1 MWLVSP
7 LINHISKPPKKECN
21 EWMYIL
27 SWNNVLEILL
37 MINLRRAKWSNLIIV
52 IVSSIIISGCNSSSS
67 EDTPEESSQV
77 PYTYVTQ
84 LGGDATAIDASDS
97 GHGFST
103 PMPNLQEAELDK
115 HLTGDVHFETAFT
128 TAPNS
133 EHPELDGLGPVFN
146 NQDCNSCHQR
156 DGRSSTVSVP
166 TGEDRVLLGS
176 EAGIFLRMS
185 IDVGQCSE
193 PSIDN
198 NYCKNVGVDGFG
210 TQLFHRGVLKARDDW
225 QENPFIGQAD
235 VYLAYEYSTVTY
247 ADGSSV
253 ELKKPVFTIEQ
264 PYDVDSENRLN
275 SAILQAD
282 VRYSPRNG
290 MPVFGLGLLELISEA
305 DILAFADEDDVNNDG
320 ISGRPNWVFDP
331 VKEKNGD
338 AIPVSLGRFGW
349 KASTPSVRVQS
360 LGALRGDMG
369 ITNPLFPDESI
380 ANTPL
385 HESYLTRTGFVDTG
399 VDEQGNTE
407 ASQTFSDEVV
417 FYAETLAVP
426 ARRSVNDESVIAGA
440 QLFTQ
445 VNCTGC
451 HQPDFTTET
460 GDLFV
465 GGVPAP
471 EVLKGQH
478 IYPFTDMLLH
488 DMGEGLSDNRRD
500 FTANGRE
507 WKTRP
512 LWGIGLTKTVNLA
525 AGFLHDGRA
534 DNIEEAI
541 LWHGGE
547 AEQSKNDYMA
557 LAEAERQSLI
567 DFVMSL

>member
-1 MWLVSP
+1 M
-7 LINHISKPPKKECN
+7 
-21 EWMYIL
+21 MG
-27 SWNNVLEILL
+27 NVLEVFSMKKLS
-37 MINLRRAKWSNLIIV
+37 RAKWSSLTNPCIRLV
-52 IVSSIIISGCNSSSS
+52 IASSIIISGCNSSSS
-67 EDTPEESSQV
+67 DKKEEVSQV
-77 PYTYVTQ
+77 AYTHVSQ
-84 LGGDATAIDASDS
+84 LGGDATAVSASDS

-103 PMPNLQEAELDK
+103 PMPNLTNEQLDK
-115 HLTGDVHFETAFT
+115 HLAGDAHFETAFT
-128 TAPNS
+128 TAPNN

-156 DGRSSTVSVP
+156 DGRSSTI
-166 TGEDRVLLGS
+166 TLAQDQERILLGS

-185 IDVGQCSE
+185 IDDGECSYPTVE
-193 PSIDN
+193 N
-198 NYCKNVGVDGFG
+198 NYCKNAGVDGFG

-225 QENPFIGQAD
+225 QEKPFIGQAD
-235 VYLAYEYSTVTY
+235 VYLAYQYSTVEY

-253 ELKKPVFTIEQ
+253 ELKKPMFSIEQ
-264 PYDVDSENRLN
+264 PYDVSAENRLD

-290 MPVFGLGLLELISEA
+290 MPVFGLGLLELISDA
-305 DILAFADEDDVNNDG
+305 DILANVDENDSNNDG
-320 ISGRPNWVFDP
+320 ISGRANWVFDP
-331 VKEKNGD
+331 VKAQSND
-338 AIPVSLGRFGW
+338 AVPVSLGRFGW

-369 ITNPLFPDESI
+369 VTNPLFPDESI

-385 HESYLTRTGFVDTG
+385 HESYLTRTNFVDTG

-407 ASQTFSDEVV
+407 ASQEFSDEVV

-426 ARRSVNDESVIAGA
+426 ARRNVDNESVIAGA
-440 QLFTQ
+440 QLFDQ

-451 HQPDFTTET
+451 HQPDFTTAT
-460 GDLFV
+460 GELLV
-465 GGVPAP
+465 GGLPAP
-471 EVLKGQH
+471 EGLKGQH

-488 DMGEGLSDNRRD
+488 DLGEGLADNRRD
-500 FTANGRE
+500 FTATGVE

-512 LWGIGLTKTVNLA
+512 LWGIGLTKTVNPA

-534 DNIEEAI
+534 ATVEEAI

-547 AEQSKNDYMA
+547 AQQSKEHFMA
-557 LAEAERQSLI
+557 LAQADRQALL

>member
-1 MWLVSP
+1 MEYTP
-7 LINHISKPPKKECN
+7 N
-21 EWMYIL
+21 EI
-27 SWNNVLEILL
+27 
-37 MINLRRAKWSNLIIV
+37 
-52 IVSSIIISGCNSSSS
+52 
-67 EDTPEESSQV
+67 PQV
-77 PYTYVTQ
+77 AYTHVTQ
-84 LGGDATAIDASDS
+84 LGGNATAIGASDS

-103 PMPNLQEAELDK
+103 PMPNLTTEELDK
-115 HLTGDVHFETAFT
+115 HLTGDTHFETAFT
-128 TAPNS
+128 TAPNN

-156 DGRSSTVSVP
+156 DGRSSTI
-166 TGEDRVLLGS
+166 TLAQGQERVLLGS

-185 IDVGQCSE
+185 IDDGQCAE

-210 TQLFHRGVLKARDDW
+210 TQLFHRGVLKARNDW

-235 VYLAYEYSTVTY
+235 VYLAYEYSTVNFS
-247 ADGSSV
+247 DGTSV
-253 ELKKPVFTIEQ
+253 KLKKPMFTIEQ
-264 PYDVDSENRLN
+264 PYDVSAENRLN

-290 MPVFGLGLLELISEA
+290 MPIFGLGLLELISEI
-305 DILAFADEDDVNNDG
+305 DILALADENDSDDDG

-331 VKEKNGD
+331 VKAQND
-338 AIPVSLGRFGW
+338 DPIPVSLGRFGW

-385 HESYLTRTGFVDTG
+385 HENYLARTGFVDTG
-399 VDEQGNTE
+399 IDEQGNPE
-407 ASQTFSDEVV
+407 ASQAFSDEVV

-426 ARRSVNDESVIAGA
+426 ARRNVDNESVIAGA

-445 VNCTGC
+445 ISCTGC
-451 HQPDFTTET
+451 HQPDFITET
-460 GDLFV
+460 GEVFL
-465 GGVPAP
+465 GGLSAP
-471 EVLKGQH
+471 EALKGQK

-488 DMGEGLSDNRRD
+488 DMGEGLADNRRD
-500 FTANGRE
+500 FTASGRE
-507 WKTRP
+507 WKTRS
-512 LWGIGLTKTVNLA
+512 LWGIGLTKTVNPA

-534 DNIEEAI
+534 NTIEEAI
-541 LWHGGE
+541 LWHSGE

-557 LAEAERQSLI
+557 LTQADRKSLI
-567 DFVMSL
+567 NFVMSL

>member
-1 MWLVSP
+1 MTNL
-7 LINHISKPPKKECN
+7 SK
-21 EWMYIL
+21 
-27 SWNNVLEILL
+27 
-37 MINLRRAKWSNLIIV
+37 LRQAKWSNLVII
-52 IVSSIIISGCNSSSS
+52 IASSIIISGCNSSSS
-67 EDTPEESSQV
+67 DETEKETVQV
-77 PYTYVTQ
+77 AYTHVSK
-84 LGGDATAIDASDS
+84 LGGDATAVDASDS

-103 PMPNLQEAELDK
+103 PMPNLTEQELDK
-115 HLTGDVHFETAFT
+115 HLTGDAFFETAFT

-156 DGRSSTVSVP
+156 DGRSSTI
-166 TGEDRVLLGS
+166 TLAQGQERVLLGP

-185 IDVGQCSE
+185 IDDGECSK
-193 PSIDN
+193 PSIEN

-235 VYLAYEYSTVTY
+235 VYLAYEYSTVSY
-247 ADGSSV
+247 VDGSSV

-264 PYDVDSENRLN
+264 PYDVTAENRLN

-305 DILAFADEDDVNNDG
+305 DILALADENDADGDG

-331 VKEKNGD
+331 VKARND
-338 AIPVSLGRFGW
+338 DPIPVSLGRFGW

-369 ITNPLFPDESI
+369 ITNPLFPEESI
-380 ANTPL
+380 ANTQL
-385 HESYLTRTGFVDTG
+385 HESYLARTGFVDTG

-407 ASQTFSDEVV
+407 ATQQFSDDVV

-426 ARRSVNDESVIAGA
+426 ARRNIEDESVIAGA

-451 HQPDFTTET
+451 HQPDFSTAT
-460 GDLFV
+460 GELLI
-465 GGVPAP
+465 GGLAAP
-471 EVLKGQH
+471 EALKGQH

-488 DMGEGLSDNRRD
+488 DLGEELADNRRD
-500 FTANGRE
+500 FTASGRE

-512 LWGIGLTKTVNLA
+512 LWGIGLTKTVNPA
-525 AGFLHDGRA
+525 AGLLHDGRA
-534 DNIEEAI
+534 ATVEEAI

-557 LAEAERQSLI
+557 LAQAERQSLI
-567 DFVMSL
+567 AFVMSL

>member
-1 MWLVSP
+1 M
-7 LINHISKPPKKECN
+7 K
-21 EWMYIL
+21 
-27 SWNNVLEILL
+27 
-37 MINLRRAKWSNLIIV
+37 NLFRTKWSNLTLIV
-52 IVSSIIISGCNSSSS
+52 VSSLITSGCNSSSS
-67 EDTPEESSQV
+67 DEIEKPEV
-77 PYTYVTQ
+77 AYTYITQ
-84 LGGDATAIDASDS
+84 LGGDATAVDVSNS

-103 PMPNLQEAELDK
+103 PMPNLTVDELAL
-115 HLTGDVHFETAFT
+115 HLSGDTNFETAFT

-156 DGRSSTVSVP
+156 DGRSSSVSVAE
-166 TGEDRVLLGS
+166 GEERVLLGT

-185 IDVGQCSE
+185 IDDGECLA

-198 NYCKNVGVDGFG
+198 NYCQNIGVDGFG
-210 TQLFHRGVLKARDDW
+210 TQLFHRGVLQARADW
-225 QENPFIGQAD
+225 EEKPFIGQAD
-235 VYLAYEYSTVTY
+235 VYLSYEYSTVEY

-253 ELKKPVFTIEQ
+253 ELKKPLFTIEQ
-264 PYDVDSENRLN
+264 PYDVSAENRLN
-275 SAILQAD
+275 SAILQDD

-290 MPVFGLGLLELISEA
+290 MPVFGLGLLELISED
-305 DILAFADEDDVNNDG
+305 DILALADENDADENG

-331 VKEKNGD
+331 IKERND
-338 AIPVSLGRFGW
+338 NPIPVSLGRFGW

-369 ITNPLFPDESI
+369 ITNTLFPDESI

-385 HESYLTRTGFVDTG
+385 HESYLSRTGFVDTG
-399 VDEQGNTE
+399 VDEAGNPE
-407 ASQTFSDEVV
+407 ATQAFSDEVV

-426 ARRSVNDESVIAGA
+426 ARRNVDDESVVSGA
-440 QLFTQ
+440 QLFSQ

-451 HQPDFTTET
+451 HQPDFTTAT
-460 GDLFV
+460 GELFV
-465 GGVPAP
+465 GGIAAP
-471 EVLKGQH
+471 EALKGQH

-488 DMGEGLSDNRRD
+488 DLGEGLADNRRD
-500 FTANGRE
+500 FTATGVE

-512 LWGIGLTKTVNLA
+512 LWGIGLTKTVNPA

-534 DNIEEAI
+534 ATIEEAI

-547 AEQSKNDYMA
+547 AQQSKNDFMD
-557 LAEAERQSLI
+557 LTQVERQSLI
-567 DFVMSL
+567 AFVTSL

>member
-1 MWLVSP
+1 MK
-7 LINHISKPPKKECN
+7 N
-21 EWMYIL
+21 L
-27 SWNNVLEILL
+27 S
-37 MINLRRAKWSNLIIV
+37 RAKWSNLAVIIT
-52 IVSSIIISGCNSSSS
+52 SSILISGCNSSSS
-67 EDTPEESSQV
+67 DDTETTQV
-77 PYTYVTQ
+77 AYTHISQ
-84 LGGDATAIDASDS
+84 LGGDATAVDASNS

-103 PMPNLQEAELDK
+103 PMPNLTETELEQ
-115 HLTGDVHFETAFT
+115 HLAGDANFETAFT

-156 DGRSSTVSVP
+156 DGRPSTISLVE
-166 TGEDRVLLGS
+166 GEERVLLGS

-185 IDVGQCSE
+185 IDDGDCTD

-198 NYCKNVGVDGFG
+198 NYCNNIGVDGFG
-210 TQLFHRGVLKARDDW
+210 TQLFHRGVLQARADW
-225 QENPFIGQAD
+225 ESNPFIGQAD
-235 VYLAYEYSTVTY
+235 VYLSYEYSTVTY
-247 ADGSSV
+247 ADGSTV
-253 ELKKPVFTIEQ
+253 RLKKPLFTIEQ
-264 PYDVDSENRLN
+264 PYDVSAENRLD

-290 MPVFGLGLLELISEA
+290 MPVFGLGLLELISED
-305 DILAFADEDDVNNDG
+305 DILALADENDADNDN
-320 ISGRPNWVFDP
+320 ISGRPNRVFDP
-331 VKEKNGD
+331 VKAKNND
-338 AIPVSLGRFGW
+338 PVPVSLGRFGW

-369 ITNPLFPDESI
+369 VTNPLFPEESV

-385 HESYLTRTGFVDTG
+385 HESYLSRTGFVDTG
-399 VDEQGNTE
+399 VDGQGNTE
-407 ASQTFSDEVV
+407 ASQEFSDEVV

-426 ARRSVNDESVIAGA
+426 ARRNIDDESVIAGA

-451 HQPDFTTET
+451 HQPDFTTAT
-460 GDLFV
+460 GELLV
-465 GGVPAP
+465 GGLTAPAA
-471 EVLKGQH
+471 LKGQH

-488 DMGEGLSDNRRD
+488 DLGEGLADNRRD
-500 FTANGRE
+500 FTATGVE

-512 LWGIGLTKTVNLA
+512 LWGIGLTKTVNPA

-534 DNIEEAI
+534 DTIEEAI

-547 AEQSKNDYMA
+547 ADKSKADFMA
-557 LAEAERQSLI
+557 LTKSDRQSLI
-567 DFVMSL
+567 NFVTSL

>member
-1 MWLVSP
+1 MAQVKSCVWRLLAQQSILEVP
-7 LINHISKPPKKECN
+7 MKK
-21 EWMYIL
+21 L
-27 SWNNVLEILL
+27 S
-37 MINLRRAKWSNLIIV
+37 RAKWANVAIV
-52 IVSSIIISGCNSSSS
+52 VTSSIMIFGCDLSKTKSSD
-67 EDTPEESSQV
+67 ETKTPQAS
-77 PYTYVTQ
+77 YTHVSK
-84 LGGDATAIDASDS
+84 LGGDATAVGASDS

-103 PMPNLQEAELDK
+103 PMPNLNAQELDK
-115 HLTGDVHFETAFT
+115 HLTGDTHFETAFT

-156 DGRSSTVSVP
+156 DGRSSTI
-166 TGEDRVLLGS
+166 TLAQGQERVLLGPD
-176 EAGIFLRMS
+176 AGIFLRMS
-185 IDVGQCSE
+185 IDDGNCIE
-193 PSIDN
+193 PSLDN
-198 NYCKNVGVDGFG
+198 NYCKNPGVDGFG

-235 VYLAYEYSTVTY
+235 GYLSYQYSTVTY
-247 ADGSSV
+247 ADGNSV
-253 ELKKPVFTIEQ
+253 ELKQPLFTIEQ
-264 PYDVDSENRLN
+264 PYDVSAENRLD
-275 SAILQAD
+275 SAILQAN

-290 MPVFGLGLLELISEA
+290 MPVFGLGLLELINEA
-305 DILAFADEDDVNNDG
+305 DILALADEDDTNSDG

-331 VKEKNGD
+331 IKAKNND
-338 AIPVSLGRFGW
+338 ARAVSLGRFGW

-369 ITNPLFPDESI
+369 ITNPLFPEESI

-385 HESYLTRTGFVDTG
+385 HESYLARSGFVDTG
-399 VDEQGNTE
+399 IDEQGNTE
-407 ASQTFSDEVV
+407 ASQSFSDDVV

-426 ARRSVNDESVIAGA
+426 ARRNIDDESVIAGA
-440 QLFTQ
+440 QLFSK

-451 HQPDFTTET
+451 HQPDFTTASGEQ
-460 GDLFV
+460 LL
-465 GGVPAP
+465 GGLAAP
-471 EVLKGQH
+471 EALKGQQ

-500 FTANGRE
+500 FTATGVE

-512 LWGIGLTKTVNLA
+512 LWGIGLTKTVNPA

-534 DNIEEAI
+534 ATVEEAI

-547 AEQSKNDYMA
+547 AEQSKNDFMA
-557 LAEAERQSLI
+557 LEQAERQSLL

>member
-1 MWLVSP
+1 MLNSSKVSRAQW
-7 LINHISKPPKKECN
+7 SKLACFVA
-21 EWMYIL
+21 
-27 SWNNVLEILL
+27 ST
-37 MINLRRAKWSNLIIV
+37 
-52 IVSSIIISGCNSSSS
+52 IIISGCNSGST
-67 EDTPEESSQV
+67 DKKEEVTHVS
-77 PYTYVTQ
+77 YTHVSK

-103 PMPNLQEAELDK
+103 PIPNLTDTELDK
-115 HLTGDVHFETAFT
+115 HLTGDTHFETAFT

-156 DGRSSTVSVP
+156 DGRSSTI
-166 TGEDRVLLGS
+166 TLAQNEERVLLGS

-185 IDVGQCSE
+185 IDDGQCSE
-193 PSIDN
+193 PSIEN

-210 TQLFHRGVLKARDDW
+210 TQLFHRGVLKAREDW
-225 QENPFIGQAD
+225 KENPFIGQAD
-235 VYLAYEYSTVTY
+235 VYLSYEYSTVNY

-264 PYDVDSENRLN
+264 PYDVLSENRLD
-275 SAILQAD
+275 SAILQAN

-305 DILAFADEDDVNNDG
+305 DILALADENDNNGDG

-331 VKEKNGD
+331 VKAKND
-338 AIPVSLGRFGW
+338 DPIPVSLGRFGW

-369 ITNPLFPDESI
+369 ITNPLFPEESI
-380 ANTPL
+380 ANTAL
-385 HESYLTRTGFVDTG
+385 HENYLARTGFVDTG

-407 ASQTFSDEVV
+407 ASQAFSDDVV

-426 ARRSVNDESVIAGA
+426 ARRDIENESVIEGA
-440 QLFTQ
+440 QLFSQ

-451 HQPDFTTET
+451 HQPGFTTAT
-460 GDLFV
+460 GDLLL
-465 GGVPAP
+465 GGVAAP

-488 DMGEGLSDNRRD
+488 DLGEALSDNRRD
-500 FTANGRE
+500 FTASGKE

-512 LWGIGLTKTVNLA
+512 LWGIGLTKTVNPA

-534 DNIEEAI
+534 ATIEEAI

-547 AEQSKNDYMA
+547 AEQSKNDFMA
-557 LAEAERQSLI
+557 LVKAERQSLI
-567 DFVMSL
+567 NFVMSL

>member
-1 MWLVSP
+1 M
-7 LINHISKPPKKECN
+7 K
-21 EWMYIL
+21 
-27 SWNNVLEILL
+27 
-37 MINLRRAKWSNLIIV
+37 NLRRAKRSNIALCIITA
-52 IVSSIIISGCNSSSS
+52 IGLSGCNSSSS
-67 EDTPEESSQV
+67 DETNKEVEQV
-77 PYTYVTQ
+77 AYTNVSQ
-84 LGGDATAIDASDS
+84 LGGDATAVDASDS

-103 PMPNLQEAELDK
+103 PMPNLTDEDLEK
-115 HLTGDVHFETAFT
+115 HLAGDTHFETAFT

-156 DGRSSTVSVP
+156 DGRSSTI
-166 TGEDRVLLGS
+166 TLAQDQDRVLLGS

-185 IDVGQCSE
+185 VDDGLCSA
-193 PSIDN
+193 PSVEND
-198 NYCKNVGVDGFG
+198 YCNNVGVDGFG

-235 VYLAYEYSTVTY
+235 VYLSYEYSTVTY
-247 ADGSSV
+247 ADGTEV

-264 PYDVDSENRLN
+264 PYDVEAENRLD
-275 SAILQAD
+275 SAILQD
-282 VRYSPRNG
+282 NVRYSPRNG

-305 DILAFADEDDVNNDG
+305 DILALADENDSNGDG
-320 ISGRPNWVFDP
+320 ISGRPNWVFDA
-331 VKEKNGD
+331 VKEQQGD
-338 AIPVSLGRFGW
+338 EEPVSLGRFGW
-349 KASTPSVRVQS
+349 KASTPSVRIQS

-385 HESYLTRTGFVDTG
+385 HESYLARTGFVDTG

-407 ASQTFSDEVV
+407 ATQTFSDEVV

-426 ARRSVNDESVIAGA
+426 ARRSIDDESVIAGA
-440 QLFTQ
+440 QLFDQ
-445 VNCTGC
+445 INCTGC
-451 HQPDFTTET
+451 HQPDFTTAT
-460 GDLFV
+460 GDLLL
-465 GGVPAP
+465 GGVEAP
-471 EVLKGQH
+471 DALKGQH

-488 DMGEGLSDNRRD
+488 DLGEGLADNRRD
-500 FTANGRE
+500 FMATGNE

-512 LWGIGLTKTVNLA
+512 LWGIGLTKTVNPA

-534 DNIEEAI
+534 ATIEEAI

-547 AEQSKNDYMA
+547 AQQSKDDFMA
-557 LAEAERQSLI
+557 LAQADRQALL

>member
-1 MWLVSP
+1 MDA
-7 LINHISKPPKKECN
+7 HQFRK
-21 EWMYIL
+21 
-27 SWNNVLEILL
+27 VLEVFS
-37 MINLRRAKWSNLIIV
+37 MTKPSKVNREKWSNLAMIIA
-52 IVSSIIISGCNSSSS
+52 SSIIISGCDSNKSSSS
-67 EDTPEESSQV
+67 DDTAKEIPQV
-77 PYTYVTQ
+77 AYTHVTQ
-84 LGGDATAIDASDS
+84 LGGEATAVGASDS

-103 PMPNLQEAELDK
+103 PMPNLTEDELDK
-115 HLTGDVHFETAFT
+115 HLTGDAHFETAFT

-156 DGRSSTVSVP
+156 DGRSSTV
-166 TGEDRVLLGS
+166 TLAQGQERVLLGS

-185 IDVGQCSE
+185 IDYGQCTE
-193 PSIDN
+193 PSSDN

-235 VYLAYEYSTVTY
+235 VYLAYEYSTVNF

-253 ELKKPVFTIEQ
+253 ELKKPIFTIEQ
-264 PYDVDSENRLN
+264 PYDVSAENRLN

-290 MPVFGLGLLELISEA
+290 MPIFGLGLLELISEA
-305 DILAFADEDDVNNDG
+305 DILAIADENDVDGDG

-331 VKEKNGD
+331 VKVQND
-338 AIPVSLGRFGW
+338 DPIPVSLGRFGW

-385 HESYLTRTGFVDTG
+385 HENYLARTGFVDTG
-399 VDEQGNTE
+399 VDQQGNTE
-407 ASQTFSDEVV
+407 ASQAFSDDVV

-426 ARRSVNDESVIAGA
+426 ARRNVDNESVISGA
-440 QLFTQ
+440 QLFAQ

-460 GDLFV
+460 GELLL
-465 GGVPAP
+465 GGLPAP

-488 DMGEGLSDNRRD
+488 DMGEGLADNRRD
-500 FTANGRE
+500 FTASGRE
-507 WKTRP
+507 WKTRS
-512 LWGIGLTKTVNLA
+512 LWGIGLTKTVNPA

-534 DNIEEAI
+534 DTIEEAI
-541 LWHGGE
+541 LWHGAE

-557 LAEAERQSLI
+557 LTQTDRTSLI

>member
-1 MWLVSP
+1 MNVVHGCTP
-7 LINHISKPPKKECN
+7 LKECSGN
-21 EWMYIL
+21 TSMKD
-27 SWNNVLEILL
+27 S
-37 MINLRRAKWSNLIIV
+37 RRAKWPYMAMVIIG
-52 IVSSIIISGCNSSSS
+52 SIIISGCDSSSS
-67 EDTPEESSQV
+67 DDTTKETVQV
-77 PYTYVTQ
+77 AYTHVSQ
-84 LGGDATAIDASDS
+84 LGGEATAVGASDS

-103 PMPNLQEAELDK
+103 PMPNLSAQELDK
-115 HLTGDVHFETAFT
+115 HLTGDAHFETAFT

-156 DGRSSTVSVP
+156 DGRSSTITLAS
-166 TGEDRVLLGS
+166 DQNRVLLGP

-185 IDVGQCSE
+185 VDDGACSE
-193 PSIDN
+193 PSSTN
-198 NYCKNVGVDGFG
+198 NYCKNIGVDGFG

-225 QENPFIGQAD
+225 QDNPFIGQAD
-235 VYLAYEYSTVTY
+235 VYLSYEYSTVTY
-247 ADGSSV
+247 ADGNTV
-253 ELKKPVFTIEQ
+253 KLKKPLFTIEQ
-264 PYDVDSENRLN
+264 PYDVSDENRLD

-305 DILAFADEDDVNNDG
+305 DILALADEKDVDGDG

-331 VKEKNGD
+331 VKAKNND
-338 AIPVSLGRFGW
+338 ANPVSLGRFGW

-385 HESYLTRTGFVDTG
+385 HESYLARTGFVDTG

-407 ASQTFSDEVV
+407 ANQAFSDDVV

-426 ARRSVNDESVIAGA
+426 ARRNIDDESVIAGA

-445 VNCTGC
+445 VNCSGC
-451 HQPDFTTET
+451 HQPNFTTAT
-460 GDLFV
+460 GDLLL
-465 GGVPAP
+465 GGLTAP
-471 EVLKGQH
+471 EGLKGQN

-488 DMGEGLSDNRRD
+488 DLGEGLADNRRD
-500 FTANGRE
+500 FTATGLE

-512 LWGIGLTKTVNLA
+512 LWGMGLTKTVNPA

-534 DNIEEAI
+534 ATAEEAI
-541 LWHGGE
+541 LWHSGE
-547 AEQSKNDYMA
+547 AEQSKNDFML
-557 LAEAERQSLI
+557 LAKAERQSLI
-567 DFVMSL
+567 DFLMSL

>member
-1 MWLVSP
+1 M
-7 LINHISKPPKKECN
+7 HTHFKECLEVFLMKKIN
-21 EWMYIL
+21 KL
-27 SWNNVLEILL
+27 SK
-37 MINLRRAKWSNLIIV
+37 AKWSNLAII
-52 IVSSIIISGCNSSSS
+52 IASSIIISGCNSSNTD
-67 EDTPEESSQV
+67 ETEKETSQV
-77 PYTYVTQ
+77 AYTHVSK
-84 LGGDATAIDASDS
+84 LGGDATAVDASAS

-103 PMPNLQEAELDK
+103 PMPNLTNEELDK
-115 HLTGDVHFETAFT
+115 HLTGDAHFETAFT
-128 TAPNS
+128 TAPNN

-156 DGRSSTVSVP
+156 DGRSSTI
-166 TGEDRVLLGS
+166 TLAQGQERVLLGP

-185 IDVGQCSE
+185 IDDGQCSN
-193 PSIDN
+193 PSLEN

-235 VYLAYEYSTVTY
+235 VYLAYEYSTVSY

-264 PYDVDSENRLN
+264 PYDVTVENRLD

-305 DILAFADEDDVNNDG
+305 DILALADEHDADGDG

-331 VKEKNGD
+331 VKAEND
-338 AIPVSLGRFGW
+338 DPIPVSLGRFGW

-380 ANTPL
+380 ANTAL
-385 HESYLTRTGFVDTG
+385 HESYLARTGFVDTG
-399 VDEQGNTE
+399 IDEQGYTE
-407 ASQTFSDEVV
+407 ASQEFSDDVV

-426 ARRSVNDESVIAGA
+426 ARRKIDDESVIAGA
-440 QLFTQ
+440 QIFTQ

-451 HQPDFTTET
+451 HQPDFSTAT
-460 GDLFV
+460 GELLL
-465 GGVPAP
+465 GGLAAP
-471 EVLKGQH
+471 EALKDQH

-488 DMGEGLSDNRRD
+488 DLGEELADNRRD
-500 FTANGRE
+500 FTASGRE

-512 LWGIGLTKTVNLA
+512 LWGIGLTKTVNPA

-534 DNIEEAI
+534 ATIEEAI

-557 LAEAERQSLI
+557 LAQAERQSLI
-567 DFVMSL
+567 AFVMSL

>member
-1 MWLVSP
+1 MDAHP
-7 LINHISKPPKKECN
+7 LEEYPGSTSMKNS
-21 EWMYIL
+21 
-27 SWNNVLEILL
+27 
-37 MINLRRAKWSNLIIV
+37 RRAKWPYMAAV
-52 IVSSIIISGCNSSSS
+52 IMTPIIISGCDSSSS
-67 EDTPEESSQV
+67 NKTKKEVELV
-77 PYTYVTQ
+77 AYTHVSQ
-84 LGGDATAIDASDS
+84 LGGEATAIGASDS

-103 PMPNLQEAELDK
+103 PMPNLTAQELDK
-115 HLTGDVHFETAFT
+115 HLTGDAHFETAFT

-156 DGRSSTVSVP
+156 DGRSSTV
-166 TGEDRVLLGS
+166 TLAQGQDRVLLGP

-185 IDVGQCSE
+185 IDDGACSE
-193 PSIDN
+193 PSSTN
-198 NYCKNVGVDGFG
+198 NYCKNLGVDGFG

-235 VYLAYEYSTVTY
+235 VYLSYEYSTVTY
-247 ADGSSV
+247 ADGNTV
-253 ELKKPVFTIEQ
+253 KLKKPLFTIEQ
-264 PYDVDSENRLN
+264 PYDVSSENRLD
-275 SAILQAD
+275 SAMLQAD

-305 DILAFADEDDVNNDG
+305 DILALADEKDVDGDG

-331 VKEKNGD
+331 VKAKNND
-338 AIPVSLGRFGW
+338 ANPVSLGRFGW

-369 ITNPLFPDESI
+369 VTNPLFPDESI
-380 ANTPL
+380 ANTAL
-385 HESYLTRTGFVDTG
+385 HESYLARTGFVDTG

-407 ASQTFSDEVV
+407 ASQEFSDEVV

-426 ARRSVNDESVIAGA
+426 ARRNIDDESVIAGA

-445 VNCTGC
+445 VNCSGC
-451 HQPDFTTET
+451 HQPSFTTAT
-460 GDLFV
+460 GDLLL
-465 GGVPAP
+465 GGLTAP
-471 EVLKGQH
+471 DGLKGQN

-488 DMGEGLSDNRRD
+488 DLGDGLADNRRD
-500 FTANGRE
+500 FTATGVE

-512 LWGIGLTKTVNLA
+512 LWGMGLTKTVNPA

-534 DNIEEAI
+534 ATVEEAI

-547 AEQSKNDYMA
+547 AEQSKKDFML
-557 LAEAERQSLI
+557 LAKAERQSLL
-567 DFVMSL
+567 DFLMSL